1 MYIGIDLGGTNIAG
15 GVVTPDGI
23 ITERIKIKTNVRYG
37 RDAILYGLREVCDI
51 LVEKIGKENVQGVG
65 IGSPGMLDIGAGKIL
80 KCENLSPLDGVDITA
95 GIREKWGVPV
105 YIDND
110 ANCAALGE
118 SYAGGA
124 KGVKNAILVTLGT
137 GVGGG
142 IIIDRKI
149 YSGFNGVAGEIGHF
163 TIDFYGRECPCGRRG
178 CWEAYASVPGL
189 IFTTK
194 TAMNHF
200 RDSVMWQLVGWN
212 IDAVGGRTAFE
223 ASRQGDN
230 AGKRVVERYIKHLA
244 IGIINLINIFEP
256 EMLCI
261 GGGLSNEGEYLLAP
275 LRDAVDRE
283 KYTGKSPDV
292 PQTVIKRA
300 ELGNDAG
307 IIGAAMLGV
316 TRG

>member
-1 MYIGIDLGGTNIAG
+1 
-15 GVVTPDGI
+15 
-23 ITERIKIKTNVRYG
+23 
-37 RDAILYGLREVCDI
+37 
-51 LVEKIGKENVQGVG
+51 
-65 IGSPGMLDIGAGKIL
+65 
-80 KCENLSPLDGVDITA
+80 
-95 GIREKWGVPV
+95 
-105 YIDND
+105 
-110 ANCAALGE
+110 
-118 SYAGGA
+118 
-124 KGVKNAILVTLGT
+124 
-137 GVGGG
+137 
-142 IIIDRKI
+142 
-149 YSGFNGVAGEIGHF
+149 
-163 TIDFYGRECPCGRRG
+163 
-178 CWEAYASVPGL
+178 
-189 IFTTK
+189 
-194 TAMNHF
+194 
-200 RDSVMWQLVGWN
+200 MWQLVGWN

-244 IGIINLINIFEP
+244 TGIINLINIFEP